1 MSLINQMLK
10 DLEER
15 SAPQL
20 DEHQDTIKGIAW
32 TASSKSYNKRHF
44 VSAITIASILCTG
57 MAAAGYFHFSGNA
70 EKQIEIASEN
80 SKESLLFNQTNDRV
94 SSVGGSEP
102 TQELIK
108 HDAEHENVNPSKTSE
123 IPELEEIQARK
134 MLAALMAT
142 GTLPAKQDVIAKL
155 KEKELPRMQLAEA
168 DPVVKQS
175 AVVQKKLRPLD
186 KNKRAE
192 ISYQQGY
199 ELLARGQQNAAE
211 HKLLHA
217 IGLVAS
223 HIKARETLAVL
234 YLQQQRITDAADILK
249 RGMSLSPSYMPY
261 REIYARTFM
270 ANNQLPGAIAMLNK
284 EPPSLNNNISYYA
297 LLAGLYQKNQ
307 EHDAAAATY
316 LKLIKNN
323 PKQSQ
328 WWLGMAISLEKLE
341 KKKEA
346 KSAFLKARKLKL
358 PAKLQKFVDSR
369 LRKMEAHDNA
379 SQ

>member
-20 DEHQDTIKGIAW
+20 DEHQDTIKGVAW
-32 TASSKSYNKRHF
+32 TASSKSYNKRHL

-57 MAAAGYFHFSGNA
+57 MAAAGYYHFSGNA
-70 EKQIEIASEN
+70 EKQTEILSEN
-80 SKESLLFNQTNDRV
+80 NKELHSFNQTNDEV
-94 SSVGGSEP
+94 SPVGKSVS
-102 TQELIK
+102 TQEFIE
-108 HDAEHENVNPSKTSE
+108 HDVAQENIDSLKASE
-123 IPELEEIQARK
+123 IHEQEEMQARK

-142 GTLPAKQDVIAKL
+142 GTLTAKQDILVEP
-155 KEKELPRMQLAEA
+155 KEKELPPMRLA
-168 DPVVKQS
+168 VVDTSEKKS
-175 AVVQKKLRPLD
+175 TVVQKKLRPLD

-199 ELLARGQQNAAE
+199 ELIARGQQNAAE

-217 IGLVAS
+217 IELVAS

-234 YLQQQRITDAADILK
+234 YLQQQRITDAAEILK
-249 RGMSLSPSYMPY
+249 RGMSLSPKYMPY

-270 ANNQLPGAIAMLNK
+270 ANNQLADAISMLNN
-284 EPPSLNNNISYYA
+284 EPPALNQNPGYYA

-307 EHDAAAATY
+307 QHDAAAATY
-316 LKLIKNN
+316 LKLIKRN

-346 KSAFLKARKLKL
+346 KSAFLKARELKL
-358 PAKLQKFVDSR
+358 PVKLQRFVDSR
-369 LRKMEAHDNA
+369 LRKMDVHDNA
-379 SQ
+379 K